1 MNTTAELGSGGGSV
15 WVGADD
21 YAIGSF
27 PRPVG
32 EIRDRIDTFIA
43 AMRADKPYFLGFPA
57 NMDFSFSELSG
68 LLDIF
73 VNNVGDPRSAEK
85 AAISAKPMEC
95 AVVDAITEL
104 ANGRPEHTYG
114 YVSAS
119 GSEANLFGLD
129 RGCALLP
136 EAKIYCSSAAHYSVR
151 KAARLM
157 RRELVVVDCD
167 ESGRMDVDALAEVC
181 RHDAGRGAVVV
192 ATLGTTMTG
201 AIDDVDAIAAAAGS
215 TGRFYVHLDATLGGL
230 VVPFT
235 AHGAKWG
242 FARPE
247 VGSLAISMHKGLG
260 MPVPC
265 ALALCRAEL
274 VRAEVEGE
282 YVGATDA
289 TLGCSRAGMASV
301 LLWYALSDKGFA
313 GLEQHARRS
322 LRTAA
327 YAVTALAASGLDPMR
342 HEESI
347 IVVFDRPAE
356 SICRKYHLATEGER
370 AHIVTL
376 PHVRESMIDSL
387 CLDILESGAAGA
399 RG

>member
-1 MNTTAELGSGGGSV
+1 MNTTAELGIVSGDRRSA
-15 WVGADD
+15 ADD

-27 PRPVG
+27 PRPTG
-32 EIRDRIDTFIA
+32 EIRDRVDTFISEL
-43 AMRADKPYFLGFPA
+43 RADKPYFLGFPA
-57 NMDFSFSELSG
+57 NLDFSFSGLSG

-73 VNNVGDPRSAEK
+73 VNNVGDPRSTEK

-114 YVSAS
+114 YVGAS

-129 RGCALLP
+129 RGCTLLP
-136 EAKIYCSSAAHYSVR
+136 DAKIYCSAATHYSVR

-157 RRELVVVDCD
+157 RKELVVLDCD
-167 ESGRMDVDALAEVC
+167 ESGRMDVDALADAC
-181 RHDAGRGAVVV
+181 RRDAGRGAVVV

-201 AIDDVDAIAAAAGS
+201 AIDDVDAIVDAAASAG
-215 TGRFYVHLDATLGGL
+215 RVYVHLDAALGGL
-230 VVPFT
+230 IVPFT
-235 AHGAKWG
+235 EHGTTWG
-242 FARPE
+242 FAKAE

-274 VRAEVEGE
+274 VRTAVEGE

-301 LLWYALSDKGFA
+301 LLWYALSDKGIA
-313 GLEQHARRS
+313 GLEQHARRA
-322 LRTAA
+322 LTTAE
-327 YAVTALAASGLDPMR
+327 YAVTTLAASGLNPMR
-342 HEESI
+342 HRESI

-356 SICRKYHLATEGER
+356 WICRKYYLATEGER

-387 CLDILESGAAGA
+387 CLDILEPGAAVT